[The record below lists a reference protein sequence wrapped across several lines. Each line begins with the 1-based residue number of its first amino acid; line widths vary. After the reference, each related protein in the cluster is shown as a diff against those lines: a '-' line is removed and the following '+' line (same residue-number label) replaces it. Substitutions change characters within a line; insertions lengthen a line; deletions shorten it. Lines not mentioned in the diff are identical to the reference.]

1 MKIAP
6 KIATALVLALL
17 ALPNVTT
24 VARAA
29 DSDSEFCE
37 LEENRDLDECKREKP
52 RLQTRF
58 FG

>member
-24 VARAA
+24 VARA
-29 DSDSEFCE
+29 DSGSEFCE